1 MLPGGTSRGVLVD
14 ESVARF
20 WGLEIG
26 LVSYGVKVE
35 IGGAMTFSVR
45 RACSSS
51 VTLCSSPKH
60 RRSSSRMRVDRARI
74 SGLLSYCW
82 EKRDCSFLR
91 FSTSLSGIEETLDSV
106 RVKLSLP

>member
-26 LVSYGVKVE
+26 LVSKGAKVE

-60 RRSSSRMRVDRARI
+60 RRSSSRMRVDRPRI

-82 EKRDCSFLR
+82 AKRAYSYLSC
-91 FSTSLSGIEETLDSV
+91 STSLSGIESRLEVL
-106 RVKLSLP
+106 RVEL